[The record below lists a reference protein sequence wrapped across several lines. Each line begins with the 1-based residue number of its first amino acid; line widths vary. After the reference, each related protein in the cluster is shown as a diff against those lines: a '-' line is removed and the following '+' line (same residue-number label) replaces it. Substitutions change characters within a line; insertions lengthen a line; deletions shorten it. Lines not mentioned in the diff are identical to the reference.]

1 MSHPRH
7 SEPLPLGTPDQP
19 YSKGLMARALVAVGV
34 PLGRAYELAKR
45 IDQYLFDRGEQSIEL
60 EQVQELAVEV
70 LGDDE
75 GSEAVRRLRRFREL
89 HELDLPIIVLVGG
102 ATGTGKSTV
111 ATEAAYRLGITR
123 VTSTDFIRQT
133 MRAFFSKEFMPSIHY
148 SSFEAAAGL
157 REQGG
162 DIRALASRLVS
173 QAEAVPWRGKAADSM
188 RERIKERAHHLRTA
202 AAHHETAA
210 DSLAK
215 HLVEVDRLKET
226 IDTRAHK
233 ATSLVEDARTRVAHS
248 AGPDGAPSEADDT
261 DTALLAFDPPP
272 AGHKDWLTVS
282 LPGL

>member
-1 MSHPRH
+1 M
-7 SEPLPLGTPDQP
+7 
-19 YSKGLMARALVAVGV
+19 Y
-34 PLGRAYELAKR
+34 
-45 IDQYLFDRGEQSIEL
+45 
-60 EQVQELAVEV
+60 
-70 LGDDE
+70 GD
-75 GSEAVRRLRRFREL
+75 
-89 HELDLPIIVLVGG
+89 
-102 ATGTGKSTV
+102 T
-111 ATEAAYRLGITR
+111 
-123 VTSTDFIRQT
+123 
-133 MRAFFSKEFMPSIHY
+133 
-148 SSFEAAAGL
+148 AAGRRRVAQL

-233 ATSLVEDARTRVAHS
+233 ATSLVEDARTRESES
-248 AGPDGAPSEADDT
+248 APGAAPDAAT
-261 DTALLAFDPPP
+261 TALLGFDPPP
-272 AGHKDWLTVS
+272 AGHKDWLTLD